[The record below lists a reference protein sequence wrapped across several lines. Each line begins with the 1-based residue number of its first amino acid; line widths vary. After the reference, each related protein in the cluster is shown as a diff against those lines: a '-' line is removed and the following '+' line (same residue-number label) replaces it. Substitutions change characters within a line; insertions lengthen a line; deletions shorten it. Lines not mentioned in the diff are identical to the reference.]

1 MATFDKV
8 TVTFNGT
15 RLDQYLAEEWVQGA
29 IDRALD
35 RAAARTMEAAM
46 KPPPMRTIKVD
57 PAWFTGSLTFT
68 LVRVRPAAPIRACL
82 WRRNLDGGAWR
93 KRGHVAHR
101 G

>member
-1 MATFDKV
+1 MATFGKV
-8 TVTFNGT
+8 TVTYNGA
-15 RLDQYLAEEWVQGA
+15 RIDQYLVDDMTALMEQLSQTPVQTIEVNPDWFKCQPFEWS
-29 IDRALD
+29 
-35 RAAARTMEAAM
+35 
-46 KPPPMRTIKVD
+46 
-57 PAWFTGSLTFT
+57 GSLTFT